1 MTPLR
6 IIIITF
12 LSLSA
17 FAANSLITRYALEQT
32 AIDEASFIMLRVVS
46 GALFLW
52 LFLAIKKDKNIVQGG
67 TWSAA
72 FALFIYAVSFTYG
85 YGLIAAG
92 TGALLLFGSVQIT
105 MTIAGYREG
114 ERLKVIQ
121 LVGFILAL
129 AGLVILMLPGISAPS
144 FIGAFLMCISGIA
157 WSIYTLQGRGASNP
171 AASTAGNFIKAA
183 PMAALLWLI
192 VYLSTKNTID
202 LANTGVIYALISG
215 IVTSGIGYI
224 IWYSVL
230 PELKATQAA
239 IVQLTV
245 PLLVTLAGALLLNE
259 VITLRIVLA
268 SMAILIGTMLVLSF
282 KPRH

>member
-1 MTPLR
+1 
-6 IIIITF
+6 
-12 LSLSA
+12 
-17 FAANSLITRYALEQT
+17 
-32 AIDEASFIMLRVVS
+32 
-46 GALFLW
+46 
-52 LFLAIKKDKNIVQGG
+52 
-67 TWSAA
+67 
-72 FALFIYAVSFTYG
+72 
-85 YGLIAAG
+85 
-92 TGALLLFGSVQIT
+92 
-105 MTIAGYREG
+105 
-114 ERLKVIQ
+114 
-121 LVGFILAL
+121 
-129 AGLVILMLPGISAPS
+129 
-144 FIGAFLMCISGIA
+144 MCISGVA

-183 PMAALLWLI
+183 PMATLLWLI